1 MKKLLVLIMAAL
13 MILAMAVAGCG
24 GDDKKADNG
33 STPHK
38 EKLVIGTDADINNL
52 NLQKQQDA
60 ANNVILKNT
69 HQTLVF
75 FNNGSQGKE
84 RFGPGLATD
93 WKFVDDTHIIMN
105 LRKDVYFNDGKK
117 TPMTADDVKF
127 TLDMAM
133 KNVIKSAL
141 AGYVKSTVKDKYQ
154 IEIEISSYNNEFIQS
169 LSSVPLSIQSK
180 KAYDDGVKEPWLIGT
195 GPYKYDKWVQGEYC
209 RLTKVKDYWGN
220 NLPATENFAPGVSD
234 IIEFRPMIEASAR
247 VMALQAGEIDVC
259 VNPPIS
265 DLKFLKDDK
274 NITVY
279 EQPGTRLFY
288 FAFNVE
294 KKPWD
299 NQKLRQAVAC
309 AIDKKSVLDAALNGK
324 GTLQKTILNRG
335 LWGFYDEMPGYD
347 YNLER
352 AKQLMKESGVTGP
365 IKTTLTYAT
374 GAPYEQIATVIQANL
389 AQIGITVDLVPM
401 EQAALKAACK
411 DGKQSLF
418 LWRWNEDSKVDFVY
432 RDLFYTGSGSNYH
445 HFSDPKADKL
455 IDDVATLKDQNKRM
469 EAGVELQKYLVDEC
483 PQVPL
488 YIANLVVA
496 YNKDLKGQYFYGGGT
511 SKKSL
516 FSIHSSFVKATLRVV
531 VSLASRFGL
540 LGRSKYSHWSA
551 G

>member
-24 GDDKKADNG
+24 GDDKADKG
-33 STPHK
+33 STAHK

-309 AIDKKSVLDAALNGK
+309 AIDKKSVLDAALSGK

-418 LWRWNEDSKVDFVY
+418 L
-432 RDLFYTGSGSNYH
+432 
-445 HFSDPKADKL
+445 
-455 IDDVATLKDQNKRM
+455 
-469 EAGVELQKYLVDEC
+469 
-483 PQVPL
+483 
-488 YIANLVVA
+488 
-496 YNKDLKGQYFYGGGT
+496 
-511 SKKSL
+511 
-516 FSIHSSFVKATLRVV
+516 
-531 VSLASRFGL
+531 
-540 LGRSKYSHWSA
+540 
-551 G
+551 

>member
-1 MKKLLVLIMAAL
+1 MKKLLTAACAAMMMMA
-13 MILAMAVAGCG
+13 IAGCGG
-24 GDDKKADNG
+24 GDDKKADKAAAPAAKG
-33 STPHK
+33 IPAHK
-38 EKLVIGTDADINNL
+38 EKLIIGADGDINNL

-75 FNNGSQGKE
+75 FNNGSQGPD
-84 RFGPGLATD
+84 RFVPGLATD

-117 TPMTADDVKF
+117 TPMTAEDVKF

-133 KNVIKSAL
+133 KNVVKSAL
-141 AGYVKSTVKDKYQ
+141 AGFVKCTVKDKYQ
-154 IEIEISSYNNEFIQS
+154 VEIEIKTYNNEFIQS

-180 KAYDDGVKEPWLIGT
+180 KAYDDGVKEPWFIGT
-195 GPYKYDKWVQGEYC
+195 GPYKYEKWVQGEYC

-220 NLPATENFAPGVSD
+220 NLPASDNFSQGISD
-234 IIEFRPMIEASAR
+234 VIEFRPMKEASAR

-259 VNPPIS
+259 INPPIS

-274 NITVY
+274 KVTV
-279 EQPGTRLFY
+279 EEKTGTRLFY

-299 NQKLRQAVAC
+299 NKKLRQAIAC

-347 YNLER
+347 YNLDR
-352 AKQLMKESGVTGP
+352 AKKLMAEAGVTGP
-365 IKTTLTYAT
+365 IDVSLTYAT
-374 GAPYEQIATVIQANL
+374 AGGPYEQIATVIQANL
-389 AQIGITVDLVPM
+389 KQIGVNVKLVPM

-411 DGKQSLF
+411 DGKQEMF

-445 HFSDPKADKL
+445 HFADKKADQM
-455 IDDVATLKDQNKRM
+455 IDDVATLKDQKKRM
-469 EAGVELQKYLVDEC
+469 ETGVELQKYLVDEC

-488 YIANLVVA
+488 YIANLVIA
-496 YNKDLKGQYFYGGGT
+496 YNKDLKGQYFYGGGNHDWRHAYIA
-511 SKKSL
+511 K
-516 FSIHSSFVKATLRVV
+516 
-531 VSLASRFGL
+531 
-540 LGRSKYSHWSA
+540 
-551 G
+551 

>member
-33 STPHK
+33 STAHK

-445 HFSDPKADKL
+445 HFADPKADKL
-455 IDDVATLKDQNKRM
+455 IDDVATLKDQKQRM

-488 YIANLVVA
+488 YIANLVIA
-496 YNKDLKGQYFYGGGT
+496 YNKDLKGQYFYGGGNHDWRHAYIA
-511 SKKSL
+511 K
-516 FSIHSSFVKATLRVV
+516 
-531 VSLASRFGL
+531 
-540 LGRSKYSHWSA
+540 
-551 G
+551 